1 MDMNSV
7 IRVVEGHADKLARRW
22 LDRLRKEEEL
32 MVAYLRVP
40 EDQLLD
46 AIRKTY
52 EDIGNFIDHPRHPS
66 VVDLFHDVGRRRK
79 REQIPLT
86 EVIRAIQL
94 ARSVLWQYVM
104 EQGVFDST
112 VNLYQAIN
120 LHRQFVQFFD
130 WGILYAVEA
139 YQEEKPGT

>member
-1 MDMNSV
+1 MDMNSI
-7 IRVVEGHADKLARRW
+7 IRVVEGNADKLAHRW
-22 LDRLRKEEEL
+22 LERLRKEEDL
-32 MVAYLRVP
+32 MVAYLSVP
-40 EDQLLD
+40 EEQMVEH
-46 AIRKTY
+46 IRRAY
-52 EDIGNFIDHPRHPS
+52 EEIGSSMDHPRHPA

-79 REQIPLT
+79 RERVPLT

-130 WGILYAVEA
+130 WAVLYAVEA
-139 YQEEKPGT
+139 YEAEPAG